1 MEEKMAKP
9 FGKTAPTAESDLGS
23 ATDDYAARFAGNVGR
38 WMLDVQKTAILPWI
52 EAVPTDRILD
62 VGGAHGQMA
71 VPLARA
77 GRDVTVT
84 GSVPE
89 CETWLRSRAGDL
101 PIPFVPTSSLG
112 LPFKDRSFDMALALR
127 MMTHSEDWQGLIA
140 ELCRVADR
148 AVIVDYPTL
157 NSVNIFA
164 KLLFGL
170 KKKVERNTRTY
181 RVFYDREI
189 RQAFKRQGFAIK
201 AVHRQFFWPMALHR
215 LFGNAHV
222 SKALN
227 RIATLLGLK
236 RLWGSPVILLAERSH
251 TLRPTLSSCFKITS
265 PLAP

>member
-1 MEEKMAKP
+1 MKNGMNFSLSAAKAPEE
-9 FGKTAPTAESDLGS
+9 ESDLVT
-23 ATDDYAARFAGNVGR
+23 ATDDYAARFAGQVGR
-38 WMLDVQKTAILPWI
+38 WMLDVQQTAILPWI
-52 EAVPTDRILD
+52 ETVPAGRILD

-77 GRDVTVT
+77 GRDVTVS

-89 CETWLRSRAGDL
+89 CESWLRSRAGDL
-101 PIPFVPTSSLG
+101 PVNFVLTSSLR
-112 LPFKDRSFDMALALR
+112 LPFEDRSLDVALSLR

-140 ELCRVADR
+140 ELCRVADQ

-157 NSVNIFA
+157 KSVNVFSS
-164 KLLFGL
+164 LLFGL

-181 RVFYDREI
+181 RVFRDREVC
-189 RQAFKRQGFAIK
+189 QAFKRQGFAIK
-201 AVHRQFFWPMALHR
+201 AFQRQFFWPMALHR

-236 RLWGSPVILLAERSH
+236 RLWGSPVILLAVRDE
-251 TLRPTLSSCFKITS
+251 
-265 PLAP
+265 A

>member
-1 MEEKMAKP
+1 MEEKTTGP
-9 FGKTAPTAESDLGS
+9 FGQTEPEPVAEADLGS
-23 ATDDYAARFAGNVGR
+23 ATDDYAARFAGQVGR
-38 WMLDVQKTAILPWI
+38 WMLDVQKNAILPWI
-52 EAVPTDRILD
+52 EVVPAGRILD

-71 VPLARA
+71 VPLAGA

-89 CETWLRSRAGDL
+89 CESWLRSRAGDL
-101 PIPFVPTSSLG
+101 PIAFVLTSSLS
-112 LPFKDRSFDMALALR
+112 LPFQERAFDIVLSLR

-157 NSVNIFA
+157 NSVNIFS

-170 KKKVERNTRTY
+170 KKKVEKNTRTY
-181 RVFYDREI
+181 RVFYDREV
-189 RQAFKRQGFAIK
+189 RQAFKRQGFAIQ
-201 AVHRQFFWPMALHR
+201 AVQRQFFWPMALHR
-215 LFGNAHV
+215 LFGNAQV

-236 RLWGSPVILLAERSH
+236 RLWGSPVILLAVRDDEGVDD
-251 TLRPTLSSCFKITS
+251 
-265 PLAP
+265 